1 MEDPESV
8 KVVLLGESGVGK
20 TSIIS
25 QFTTN
30 KFNPRCPTS
39 VSAQFIS
46 KIIDFPEYKKSI
58 KFDIWDTVGQE
69 KYRSLAKIFYKDA
82 KIIIFVYDITTE
94 FSFNALKEFWYKETV
109 NNADNDPIFAIVAN
123 KIDLYQEQ
131 QVNNDDGKAFAEEIK
146 AIFQT
151 TSALSSAG
159 IKNLFENLG
168 KKIIEP
174 NYDYNANDKQAQDN
188 YKRKKSEKNKNEQKG
203 MKLENDNNNNN
214 NDKEEKNKN
223 QKKRCCQNYKILFL
237 NNNKLV

>member
-30 KFNPRCPTS
+30 KFNPRCATS
-39 VSAQFIS
+39 VSAQFTS
-46 KIIDFPEYKKSI
+46 KTVEFPELGKTI

-82 KIIIFVYDITTE
+82 KVIILVYDILNV
-94 FSFNALKEFWYKETV
+94 FSFNALKEFWYKETTD
-109 NNADNDPIFAIVAN
+109 NADNDPIFAVVAN

-131 QVNNDDGKAFAEEIK
+131 KVDNNDGKAFADEIQ

-151 TSALSSAG
+151 TSAMSNSG
-159 IKNLFENLG
+159 IKNLFDNIG
-168 KKIIEP
+168 KKYIMP
-174 NYDYNANDKQAQDN
+174 DYDYKASDKQAMEA
-188 YKRKKSEKNKNEQKG
+188 YLKKKNDE
-203 MKLENDNNNNN
+203 
-214 NDKEEKNKN
+214 
-223 QKKRCCQNYKILFL
+223 
-237 NNNKLV
+237 NNKTKTENKGVKLNKEQEVKDKKHKKGCC

>member
-1 MEDPESV
+1 MEEPESV

-30 KFNPRCPTS
+30 KFNPRCATS

-46 KIIDFPEYKKSI
+46 KMVEFPEYKKII

-94 FSFNALKEFWYKETV
+94 FSFNALKDFWYRETI
-109 NNADNDPIFAIVAN
+109 NNADNDPIFALVAN
-123 KIDLYQEQ
+123 KIDLYQES
-131 QVNNDDGKAFAEEIK
+131 QVDNSVGRAFADEIN

-151 TSALSSAG
+151 TSAMSNSG
-159 IKNLFENLG
+159 ISTLFDNLG
-168 KKIIEP
+168 KKIIMPDFDYKADDKEAKE
-174 NYDYNANDKQAQDN
+174 NYL
-188 YKRKKSEKNKNEQKG
+188 KKK
-203 MKLENDNNNNN
+203 
-214 NDKEEKNKN
+214 KEEKEGITEQKKDEKRLKLNNANKN
-223 QKKRCCQNYKILFL
+223 GKDGKEKKGCC
-237 NNNKLV
+237 

>member
-1 MEDPESV
+1 MYSNNIMDEPESV

-46 KIIDFPEYKKSI
+46 KMLEFPKFQKKI

-82 KIIIFVYDITTE
+82 KIIIFVYDITRS
-94 FSFNALKEFWYKETV
+94 FSFTALKDYWYKEAI
-109 NNADNDPIFAIVAN
+109 NNADNEPILAIVAN
-123 KIDLYQEQ
+123 KIDLYQVQ
-131 QVNNDDGKAFAEEIK
+131 QVEQSEAQAFADEIG

-151 TSALSSAG
+151 TSAMSNSG
-159 IKNLFENLG
+159 INKLFENLG
-168 KKIIEP
+168 KKVIMP
-174 NYDYNANDKQAQDN
+174 NYDYKAGDKEAKEN
-188 YKRKKSEKNKNEQKG
+188 YEKKKNEEKEG
-203 MKLENDNNNNN
+203 NSRNKKDDKRVKINNNNE
-214 NDKEEKNKN
+214 DGKEK
-223 QKKRCCQNYKILFL
+223 QKKQCCK
-237 NNNKLV
+237 